1 MIQKQWNGR
10 NVVSVKLIIL
20 IFIMIIA
27 KPIIVDAQIDKIQEY
42 KSEKIK
48 FHSESLGM
56 DRVISLS
63 KPHSYDSNK
72 RYPVIY
78 VLDGDYLFNFTT
90 GQVQINSYWDKY
102 PESIIVGVSHL
113 GNRNELNV
121 SSQDNSFLQF
131 FTDDLIKYIN
141 HNYSTCGYNILIS
154 HSFSGRFSNQV
165 LLYRPDLFDAF
176 INVSPSIQNELL
188 LDVDSVIGNS
198 TKNLYYYLC
207 TSSEDL
213 KGHIELAFNTR
224 NKLSSRISDLF
235 HFEFEYILKKSHIT
249 MLPTAI
255 GNGLGFVFK
264 LYRESDWE
272 ILEDLL
278 SKGVD
283 IEQYIDKK
291 YQDINRIYGF
301 KILAR
306 SNECFA
312 ISDFLISTFQYDRA
326 MKYGEELAGNS
337 TNCAY
342 IGEQI
347 QGEVCEINKNYNKAL
362 GHYQKMYELLPS
374 DTGNKTDFMDDVL
387 RIKNKLMEIKQ

>member
-1 MIQKQWNGR
+1 MIQKQWNGP
-10 NVVSVKLIIL
+10 NIISVKLIIS

-27 KPIIVDAQIDKIQEY
+27 KPILIDAQIDKIEEY

-48 FHSESLGM
+48 FYSESLGM

-121 SSQDNSFLQF
+121 SSEDNSFLQF

-176 INVSPSIQNELL
+176 VNVSPSIQNELL

-213 KGHIELAFNTR
+213 KVHIELAFNTR
-224 NKLSSRISDLF
+224 NKLISRISYLF
-235 HFEFEYILKKSHIT
+235 HFDFEYILKKSHIT

-255 GNGLGFVFK
+255 GNGLDFV
-264 LYRESDWE
+264 
-272 ILEDLL
+272 
-278 SKGVD
+278 
-283 IEQYIDKK
+283 
-291 YQDINRIYGF
+291 
-301 KILAR
+301 
-306 SNECFA
+306 
-312 ISDFLISTFQYDRA
+312 
-326 MKYGEELAGNS
+326 
-337 TNCAY
+337 
-342 IGEQI
+342 
-347 QGEVCEINKNYNKAL
+347 
-362 GHYQKMYELLPS
+362 
-374 DTGNKTDFMDDVL
+374 
-387 RIKNKLMEIKQ
+387 